1 MNHHADITDSV
12 DHAIVWYPRK
22 ELDGVTNNEPL
33 TDEFDGS
40 TLLVL
45 SNMVGRRLIRNRSL
59 RAKYASLLDVPR
71 PKIDEWY
78 STCIPSV
85 FQPSVFTQRFIDP
98 YLKMIEGRYTIGV
111 HIRFDDAVNDTS
123 VSAVKGIVEKFSM
136 IHELQEEKNAV
147 VVFATDSTTI
157 KNLIHSHF
165 EKDIVMVDYLPID
178 NTGKDATEASSMRII
193 IELFLLGASDSLF
206 LTPNSKFSMIGLYL
220 NKKSPSVVYF
230 FIFC

>member
-1 MNHHADITDSV
+1 
-12 DHAIVWYPRK
+12 
-22 ELDGVTNNEPL
+22 
-33 TDEFDGS
+33 
-40 TLLVL
+40 
-45 SNMVGRRLIRNRSL
+45 
-59 RAKYASLLDVPR
+59 
-71 PKIDEWY
+71 
-78 STCIPSV
+78 
-85 FQPSVFTQRFIDP
+85 
-98 YLKMIEGRYTIGV
+98 
-111 HIRFDDAVNDTS
+111 
-123 VSAVKGIVEKFSM
+123 M
-136 IHELQEEKNAV
+136 IHELQDEKNAV
-147 VVFATDSTTI
+147 IVFSIYSTTI